1 MSYNEKSEAIT
12 KEEWLQRLEQFPFK
26 QADMNRLIMNYL
38 VTGKQTAKQT
48 KNENKREKQSFAI
61 FRINYVCISNL
72 TNYRGVQGGSRKV
85 SA

>member
-38 VTGKQTAKQT
+38 VTGKQKT
-48 KNENKREKQSFAI
+48 NGIFAR
-61 FRINYVCISNL
+61 FAVYMKSC
-72 TNYRGVQGGSRKV
+72 YCRGL
-85 SA
+85 